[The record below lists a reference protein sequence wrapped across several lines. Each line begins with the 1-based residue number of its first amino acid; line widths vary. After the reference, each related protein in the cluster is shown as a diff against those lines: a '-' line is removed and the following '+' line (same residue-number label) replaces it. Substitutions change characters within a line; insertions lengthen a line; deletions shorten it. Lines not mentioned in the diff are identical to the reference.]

1 MPNSLIYVLS
11 IFHSD
16 VTIDVFALFFVRI
29 FKDFF
34 SVYFFKTNIIFIKT
48 KNDFQ
53 KIVLTKNIK
62 NFKIF
67 SLGKKNFK
75 S

>member
-1 MPNSLIYVLS
+1 MYSHFFLS
-11 IFHSD
+11 EFSKI
-16 VTIDVFALFFVRI
+16 
-29 FKDFF
+29 FF

>member
-11 IFHSD
+11 ILHSD

-29 FKDFF
+29 FKEFF

-48 KNDFQ
+48 KQWFSKNSINKKYQKFQ
-53 KIVLTKNIK
+53 NILT
-62 NFKIF
+62 
-67 SLGKKNFK
+67 G
-75 S
+75 

>member
-11 IFHSD
+11 ILHSD

-34 SVYFFKTNIIFIKT
+34 LSISLKLILFSLKQN
-48 KNDFQ
+48 NDFQ

-62 NFKIF
+62 NFKTF

>member
-29 FKDFF
+29 FKEFF

-48 KNDFQ
+48 KRWFSKNSINKKYQKFQ
-53 KIVLTKNIK
+53 NILT
-62 NFKIF
+62 
-67 SLGKKNFK
+67 G
-75 S
+75 